1 MNYKLIALDLDG
13 TLKTSQNT
21 ISEKTREA
29 LIQCQELGIKVV
41 LASGRPTPGLRH
53 EALALELEKY
63 EGYLLSFN
71 GAKVNDYK
79 TGEIIYEKAL
89 TVTQAKEMIQRA
101 KDYHLAAMSYLDQ
114 DLISDQSDNSYVIGE
129 AKLNDM
135 GLCQIDD
142 LTTFIDFPVN
152 KVLLAADPDYVA
164 GILDE
169 FKAPYDGQLSIYRSA
184 PFYIEIMAQ
193 NIDKAASLD
202 CLVKHLGIKRE
213 EVIAFGDGYNDL
225 SMVEYAGVGVAMGN
239 AVEGVKEKADK
250 VTLSNDEDG
259 IAYMLSQLID
269 GVEF

>member
-13 TLKTSQNT
+13 TLKTSENK
-21 ISEKTREA
+21 ISAKTREA
-29 LIQCQELGIKVV
+29 LIKCQELGIKVV

-53 EALALELEKY
+53 EAKELELEKY

-79 TGEIIYEKAL
+79 TGEVIYEKTL
-89 TVTQAKEMIQRA
+89 TVEQARDMIKRAKEF
-101 KDYHLAAMSYLDQ
+101 KLASMSYQNQ
-114 DLISDQSDNSYVIGE
+114 DLISDQCENHYVQGE

-135 GLCQIDD
+135 GMKHIED
-142 LTTFIDFPVN
+142 LEKYIDFPVN

-164 GILDE
+164 SVLDD
-169 FKAPYDGQLSIYRSA
+169 FKAPYEDQLSIYRSA
-184 PFYIEIMAQ
+184 PYYIEIMAQ

-202 CLVKHLGIKRE
+202 CLVNHLGIKQE

-225 SMVEYAGVGVAMGN
+225 SMIKYAGMGVAMGN
-239 AVEGVKEKADK
+239 AVDGVKEVATK
-250 VTLSNDEDG
+250 VTLTNDEDG

-269 GVEF
+269 GVKF

>member
-21 ISEKTREA
+21 ISPKTKEA
-29 LIQCQELGIKVV
+29 LIKCQELGIKVV

-53 EALALELEKY
+53 DAVELELEKY

-71 GAKVNDYK
+71 GAKVSEYK
-79 TGEIIYEKAL
+79 SKKVIYEKVL
-89 TVTQAKEMIQRA
+89 TTAQAKEMIQRA
-101 KDYHLAAMSYLDQ
+101 KEFNLAAMSYLGQ
-114 DLISDQSDNSYVIGE
+114 DLISDQVDNSYVQGE

-135 GLCQIDD
+135 GMRQIDD
-142 LTTFIDFPVN
+142 LGAFIDFPVN

-164 GILDE
+164 SILDE
-169 FKAPYDGQLSIYRSA
+169 FKAPYDDLSIYRSA

-202 CLVKHLGIKRE
+202 CLVKHMGIKQE

-225 SMVEYAGVGVAMGN
+225 SLIEYAGMGVAMGN
-239 AVEGVKEKADK
+239 AVDEVKEKANK
-250 VTLSNDEDG
+250 ITLSNNEDG
-259 IAYMLSQLID
+259 IAYMLSQLIE